1 LSIRGCRRRF
11 RVGHFRDR
19 GDAALYNV
27 FNNERVSSVNATFST
42 AASNAFMRPTGIL
55 QGRLFKIGLQ
65 LEY

>member
-1 LSIRGCRRRF
+1 
-11 RVGHFRDR
+11 VGHFRDR